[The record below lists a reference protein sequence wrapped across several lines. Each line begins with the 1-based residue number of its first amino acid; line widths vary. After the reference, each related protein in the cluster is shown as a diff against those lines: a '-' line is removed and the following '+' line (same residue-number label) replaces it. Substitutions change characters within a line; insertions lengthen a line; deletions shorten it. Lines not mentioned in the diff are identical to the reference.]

1 MSLFTLAQYV
11 TYVPSWRKTFLVLYV
26 TFIMLSFLE
35 MAADVITT
43 VWHHLMT
50 RLDLWVSHVDCTQ
63 TRHTRSR
70 ATQRRRQIGG
80 FSKEG
85 QIGGSFKEGKW
96 GRRASMTGS
105 SNTLLLAAPPPFSS
119 AMIVNGLHLCQAFA
133 QWTFWLPLPPPTA
146 AISARLSKCFKFFNS
161 KLIFKMCKNSNI
173 LAPLRYCYTSKWV
186 IYPKT
191 SQWALYI

>member
-11 TYVPSWRKTFLVLYV
+11 TYVPSWRKTFLVLFV

-85 QIGGSFKEGKW
+85 QIGGSSKEGKW

-105 SNTLLLAAPPPFSS
+105 SNTLLLPAPPPFSS

-133 QWTFWLPLPPPTA
+133 QWTFPSGFLFLPPQLTYQ
-146 AISARLSKCFKFFNS
+146 LHFQN
-161 KLIFKMCKNSNI
+161 
-173 LAPLRYCYTSKWV
+173 APLLGFSIQRLFSKYGDSFFRFWQANRTWC
-186 IYPKT
+186 P
-191 SQWALYI
+191 S